1 MKLFGKSIS
10 LPFTKPSISKRD
22 QKYIWHPLTQHKLN
36 PELLAIKSAKGAILK
51 DESGKTYIDAIASWY
66 TSMYGHCHPEIVKKV
81 KAQMD
86 TLDQVVFSG
95 FTHEPAVELSE
106 KLMEIL
112 PKNQSKLFF
121 NDNGS
126 TATEIGIK
134 MALQYHHNQGNDR
147 KVMLALEDGF
157 HGDTFGA
164 MSVSSL
170 SVYNGAF
177 EDHFIKVIR
186 LPKPDGQ
193 NNDEVITQLKS
204 ILKENAIAGFIY
216 EPLVQGAAAM
226 KTYDLKGL
234 EDILKLCKAQ
244 DVICVADEVMTG
256 FGKTGKHFASDYLTQ
271 QPDVM
276 CLSKALSAGMVGMGI
291 TSCTKKVYKAF
302 YADDVGK
309 GLFHGHTYTGNPLA
323 CAAAIAGIELLQ
335 SQEIQDSIKT
345 IMSLN
350 QLFADKMRK
359 HPMLGEVRQI
369 GVILAL
375 DLNLEME
382 RYGNARDEMFQY
394 FMSKGIF
401 LRPLGKTIY
410 ILPPYVI
417 TEAQLAKIY
426 AVIEDY
432 LSILEKRA
440 LKA

>member
-1 MKLFGKSIS
+1 MRLFGKNIS
-10 LPFTKPSISKRD
+10 LPFTKSTISKRD
-22 QKYIWHPLTQHKLN
+22 QEYIWHPLTQHKLN
-36 PELLAIKSAKGAILK
+36 PELLALKSAKGALLK

-66 TSMYGHCHPEIVKKV
+66 TSMYGHCHPHIINKV
-81 KAQMD
+81 KAQME

-112 PKNQSKLFF
+112 PKNQNKLFF

-134 MALQYHHNQGNDR
+134 MALQYHHNLGNDR

-177 EDHFIKVIR
+177 EDHFIEVKR
-186 LPKPDGQ
+186 LAKPNGF
-193 NNDEVITQLKS
+193 NNKEVISQLKS
-204 ILKENAIAGFIY
+204 ILNENQIAGFIY

-226 KTYDLKGL
+226 QTYDLEGL
-234 EDILKLCKAQ
+234 NAILKICKTEG
-244 DVICVADEVMTG
+244 VICIADEVMTG
-256 FGKTGKHFASDYLTQ
+256 FGKTGKHFASDYLSVK
-271 QPDVM
+271 PDVM

-291 TSCTKKVYKAF
+291 TTCTKKIYKAF
-302 YADDVGK
+302 YADEVSK

-323 CAAAIAGIELLQ
+323 CAAAIAGLELLQ
-335 SQEIQDSIKT
+335 TQQIQESIKN

-350 QLFADKMRK
+350 QIFADKMRK
-359 HPMLGEVRQI
+359 HECVKEIRQI
-369 GVILAL
+369 GIILAMDL
-375 DLNLEME
+375 DIEME
-382 RYGNARDEMFQY
+382 RYGNARDEMYRY
-394 FMSKGIF
+394 FMSKGVF

-410 ILPPYVI
+410 IVPPYVI
-417 TEAQLAKIY
+417 TESQLTKIY
-426 AVIEDY
+426 ATIEDY
-432 LSILEKRA
+432 LETLRS
-440 LKA
+440 

>member
-1 MKLFGKSIS
+1 MKLFGKHIS
-10 LPFTKPSISKRD
+10 LPFSKPSISKRD
-22 QKYIWHPLTQHKLN
+22 QKHIWHPLTQHKLN
-36 PELLAIKSAKGAILK
+36 PELLAIKSASGAVLK

-66 TSMYGHCHPEIVKKV
+66 TSMYGHCHPHIVKKV
-81 KAQMD
+81 KAQLEK
-86 TLDQVVFSG
+86 LDQVVFSG

-106 KLMEIL
+106 RLMEIL
-112 PKNQSKLFF
+112 PKNQDKLFF

-134 MALQYHHNQGNDR
+134 MALQYHYNLGNDK

-164 MSVSSL
+164 MSVSGL

-177 EDHFIKVIR
+177 EDHFIDVLR
-186 LPKPDGQ
+186 LPKPDGT
-193 NNDEVITQLKS
+193 NNAAVIAHLK
-204 ILKENAIAGFIY
+204 LMLEEHAIAGFIY

-226 KTYDLKGL
+226 QTYDRSGL
-234 EDILKLCKAQ
+234 NDILKICKAN
-244 DVICVADEVMTG
+244 DVICIADEVMTG
-256 FGKTGKHFASDYLTQ
+256 FGKTGKHFASDYLSEK
-271 QPDVM
+271 PDVM

-291 TSCTKKVYKAF
+291 TSCTKKIYKAF
-302 YADDVGK
+302 YADEVSK

-323 CAAAIAGIELLQ
+323 CAAAIAGLELLQ
-335 SQEIQDSIKT
+335 SQEIQESIKN

-350 QLFADKMRK
+350 QMFADKMRK
-359 HPMLGEVRQI
+359 HHLIAEVRQI

-375 DLNLEME
+375 DLDIEME
-382 RYGNARDEMFQY
+382 RYGNARDEMFRY

-426 AVIEDY
+426 AAIEGY
-432 LSILEKRA
+432 LKVLGEKKQA
-440 LKA
+440 

>member
-10 LPFTKPSISKRD
+10 LPFSKPSISKRD
-22 QKYIWHPLTQHKLN
+22 QKFIWHPLTQHKLN
-36 PELLAIKSAKGAILK
+36 PELLAIKSAKGAVLK
-51 DESGKTYIDAIASWY
+51 DESGNTYIDAIASWY
-66 TSMYGHCHPEIVKKV
+66 TSMYGHCHPYITKKV
-81 KAQMD
+81 KAQVD

-106 KLMEIL
+106 KLMQIL
-112 PKNQSKLFF
+112 PKNQNKLFF

-134 MALQYHHNQGNDR
+134 MALQYHHNKGSDR
-147 KVMLALEDGF
+147 KVMLALEEGF

-177 EDHFIKVIR
+177 EDHFIEVIR
-186 LPKPDGQ
+186 LPKPLGH
-193 NNDEVITQLKS
+193 NNDTVIAHLKL
-204 ILKENAIAGFIY
+204 ILEEHSIAGFIY

-226 KTYDLKGL
+226 KTYDLDGL
-234 EDILKLCKAQ
+234 NKILKLCKSE
-244 DVICVADEVMTG
+244 DVVCIADEVMTG
-256 FGKTGKHFASDYLTQ
+256 FGKTGKHFASDYLSEK
-271 QPDVM
+271 PDVM

-291 TSCTKKVYKAF
+291 TSCTKKVYQAF
-302 YADDVGK
+302 YADEVAK

-323 CAAAIAGIELLQ
+323 CAAAIAGLELLQ
-335 SQEIQDSIKT
+335 SQEIQESIKN

-350 QLFADKMRK
+350 QMFADKMRK
-359 HPMLGEVRQI
+359 HKSIADVRQV

-375 DLNLEME
+375 DLDVEME
-382 RYGNARDEMFQY
+382 RYGNARDEMFRF
-394 FMSKGIF
+394 FMKKGIF

-417 TEAQLAKIY
+417 TETQLTKIY
-426 AVIEDY
+426 AAIEDF
-432 LSILEKRA
+432 LDHLGQQQH
-440 LKA
+440 